1 MIRESDVVISCIT
14 AADGIICDDISCFRP
29 GVLVIPV
36 HTRGFQNCDTVFDKV
51 YADDTAHVCGFRY
64 FSQFRQFA
72 ELSDVLSGDAVGRA
86 DDNERILSYNIGL
99 GLHDLIF
106 ADKIYDMLK
115 DRIPDLSLDR
125 QTEKFWI

>member
-1 MIRESDVVISCIT
+1 MS
-14 AADGIICDDISCFRP
+14 P
-29 GVLVIPV
+29 
-36 HTRGFQNCDTVFDKV
+36 
-51 YADDTAHVCGFRY
+51 
-64 FSQFRQFA
+64 FSQIA
-72 ELSDVLSGDAVGRA
+72 ELSDVSSGDAVGRA